1 MEDKLIKKMNNL
13 TMVLIIATI
22 TAMMGFVN
30 TLFLSHRITE
40 LENKIEAIKTFK
52 SE

>member
-1 MEDKLIKKMNNL
+1 MEDKLIEKMNNL
-13 TMVLIIATI
+13 TMALVTAIVLFGVINTI
-22 TAMMGFVN
+22 
-30 TLFLSHRITE
+30 FLSHRITE

>member
-1 MEDKLIKKMNNL
+1 MEDKLIEKMNNL
-13 TMVLIIATI
+13 TMALIIAI
-22 TAMMGFVN
+22 VGFGVVN

-40 LENKIEAIKTFK
+40 LENKIEAIKNFK